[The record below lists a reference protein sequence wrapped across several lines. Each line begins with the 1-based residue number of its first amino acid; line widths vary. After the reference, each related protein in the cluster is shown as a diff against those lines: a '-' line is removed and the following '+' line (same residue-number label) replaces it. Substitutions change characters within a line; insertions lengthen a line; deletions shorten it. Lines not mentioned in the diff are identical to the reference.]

1 MTPPTASARWRRIGG
16 AAVAVGLMTVVL
28 AVARPATD
36 VIRFRLPVTSAA
48 EWAKLGETGIVLT
61 IVSDRA
67 ASTVRRP
74 RP

>member
-1 MTPPTASARWRRIGG
+1 MGLAMTE
-16 AAVAVGLMTVVL
+16 

-61 IVSDRA
+61 IVADRG